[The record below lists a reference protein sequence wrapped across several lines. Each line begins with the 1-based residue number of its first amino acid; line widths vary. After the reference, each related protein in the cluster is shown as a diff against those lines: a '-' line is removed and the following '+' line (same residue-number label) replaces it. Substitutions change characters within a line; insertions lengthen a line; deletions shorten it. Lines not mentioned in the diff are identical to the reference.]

1 MKLNKVIN
9 LQNKEAMTK
18 TITFNELRRLKDSL
32 PDGRSTE
39 ALLELA
45 DELGISVETVRNY
58 FGGHNFKD
66 GKSCGIHIEPGPDG
80 GLVVLDDTTIFERAL
95 QILAENEEV
104 SEAQQA

>member
-1 MKLNKVIN
+1 
-9 LQNKEAMTK
+9 MTK

-32 PDGRSTE
+32 PDGSTHRI
-39 ALLELA
+39 A

-80 GLVVLDDTTIFERAL
+80 GLVVLDDTTIFERRSIGSTTSVKKFIFT
-95 QILAENEEV
+95 QK
-104 SEAQQA
+104 SHS

>member
-9 LQNKEAMTK
+9 LQNKEAMKK

-32 PDGRSTE
+32 PDGSTHRI
-39 ALLELA
+39 A

>member
-1 MKLNKVIN
+1 MIHVVKHIYLYG
-9 LQNKEAMTK
+9 TK

-32 PDGRSTE
+32 PDGSTHRI
-39 ALLELA
+39 A